1 MKKKIFNKVVIVLAV
16 LLSIIIITAGILGR
30 QILFRDYP
38 VFQSMSQ
45 KEIKQPISC
54 LRITTMSKN

>member
-1 MKKKIFNKVVIVLAV
+1 MRFLMKKKIFNKVVIVLAV

-38 VFQSMSQ
+38 AFQS
-45 KEIKQPISC
+45 ERDYRNKQYPA
-54 LRITTMSKN
+54 